1 MVDRLVLLVVLAAA
15 ILVGCGGPETAAT
28 APTEDKQAVAESKAA
43 WDQNKLDAFKQAHAE
58 DGRLTPGQKQS
69 SPGLKEQA
77 SK

>member
-1 MVDRLVLLVVLAAA
+1 MDRLILLAVLAAA
-15 ILVGCGGPETAAT
+15 TLVGCGGPETAA
-28 APTEDKQAVAESKAA
+28 AGPTEDKQAISESKAA

-69 SPGLKEQA
+69 SPGPKEQA